1 MIKTERIQDEVAEA
15 AAKAAWEIDRKSSGR
30 SDFPLWED
38 LHTGVRH
45 IQIERQR
52 AALTAGLAAWPGA
65 WHVDAADFEEKL
77 ILPLTQEKP

>member
-1 MIKTERIQDEVAEA
+1 MIKAERIQDEVAEA
-15 AAKAAWEIDRKSSGR
+15 AAKAAWELDRKASGR

-52 AALTAGLAAWPGA
+52 TAIAAALNAWPGA